1 MFANSLRHSL
11 RTASRSSA
19 RAFSTIPARAPK
31 TNVVGA
37 LALGTAVAGY
47 ALYETTRSPVL
58 LEGPRTIAGEKG
70 TVTERSFVMIKP
82 DGVSRQLVGKASS
95 RIPIIVSRFEE
106 RGYKLVAIKSLT
118 PSDALAKE
126 HYADLSARPFYPSL
140 VKYITSGTP
149 VVAMVWEGKDVIR
162 QGRRIVGATN
172 PLEADAGS
180 VRGQYAVSVGRNLIH
195 ASDAFES
202 ATKEI
207 GLWFAPEELSEYE
220 PIAWPWVMAD
230 N

>member
-1 MFANSLRHSL
+1 M
-11 RTASRSSA
+11 
-19 RAFSTIPARAPK
+19 
-31 TNVVGA
+31 TNIH
-37 LALGTAVAGY
+37 
-47 ALYETTRSPVL
+47 TRLFYTNKS
-58 LEGPRTIAGEKG
+58 
-70 TVTERSFVMIKP
+70 
-82 DGVSRQLVGKASS
+82 
-95 RIPIIVSRFEE
+95 
-106 RGYKLVAIKSLT
+106 IKSLT

-162 QGRRIVGATN
+162 QGVCFSVFSSDLHELNYARHQRRIVGATN

-220 PIAWPWVMAD
+220 PIAWVSVARASLSFRLYRARKVAD
-230 N
+230 GCFYLF

>member
-1 MFANSLRHSL
+1 MHFLFDRARLQARRASFLSLSLGPITDIHPPFPVFATPKNS
-11 RTASRSSA
+11 
-19 RAFSTIPARAPK
+19 
-31 TNVVGA
+31 
-37 LALGTAVAGY
+37 
-47 ALYETTRSPVL
+47 
-58 LEGPRTIAGEKG
+58 
-70 TVTERSFVMIKP
+70 
-82 DGVSRQLVGKASS
+82 
-95 RIPIIVSRFEE
+95 
-106 RGYKLVAIKSLT
+106 IKSLT

-162 QGRRIVGATN
+162 QGVSFGSFFWFVKGKEKTKPPKRRIVGATN
-172 PLEADAGS
+172 PLDADAGS

-220 PIAWPWVMAD
+220 PIAWVSFVVSFPFYGGAWGVLGRC
-230 N
+230 

>member
-1 MFANSLRHSL
+1 MHFLFDRARLQARRASFLSLSLGPITDIHPPFPAFATPKNS
-11 RTASRSSA
+11 
-19 RAFSTIPARAPK
+19 
-31 TNVVGA
+31 
-37 LALGTAVAGY
+37 
-47 ALYETTRSPVL
+47 
-58 LEGPRTIAGEKG
+58 
-70 TVTERSFVMIKP
+70 
-82 DGVSRQLVGKASS
+82 
-95 RIPIIVSRFEE
+95 
-106 RGYKLVAIKSLT
+106 IKSLT

-162 QGRRIVGATN
+162 QGVSYGSLLICRKLNPPKRRIVGATN
-172 PLEADAGS
+172 PLDADAGS

-220 PIAWPWVMAD
+220 PIAWVSFFFFFPFYGGAWGVLGRC
-230 N
+230 

>member
-1 MFANSLRHSL
+1 MFANSLRHGL

-19 RAFSTIPARAPK
+19 RAFSTIPARAPR

-47 ALYETTRSPVL
+47 ALYESTRSPVL

-70 TVTERSFVMIKP
+70 TVTERSFVMAH
-82 DGVSRQLVGKASS
+82 VC
-95 RIPIIVSRFEE
+95 
-106 RGYKLVAIKSLT
+106 IKSLT

-172 PLEADAGS
+172 PLDADAGS

-220 PIAWPWVMAD
+220 PVAWPWVMAD